1 MTVFRTLDMILV
13 MLMICMAGFTYKVKY
28 DVQKRMS
35 EIHSLEQK
43 ILAEKNMVSLL
54 HAEWA
59 VMIEPSRM
67 QKLAKRY
74 HKELELEIIQP
85 RQIVKFEDIPTR
97 VHEEIEEII
106 QKNTVKESKEF
117 LANNANNHV
126 LRIDDIIQKGV
137 Q

>member
-1 MTVFRTLDMILV
+1 MTVFRTFDMILV
-13 MLMICMAGFTYKVKY
+13 MIMICMAGLTYKVKY

-35 EIHSLEQK
+35 EVRRLEQK
-43 ILAEKNMVSLL
+43 IAAEKNTVSLL

-74 HKELELEIIQP
+74 QKELGLESIQP
-85 RQIVKFEDIPTR
+85 RQVVEFESIPVR
-97 VHEEIEEII
+97 VHDQIEEVIKQNLLEEGKDI
-106 QKNTVKESKEF
+106 
-117 LANNANNHV
+117 LANNRTSQANSV
-126 LRIDDIIQKGV
+126 VRKGV